1 LRKVEEWLD
10 SCEVT
15 LITQREKGLR
25 EAVAVTDRQELELY
39 AQFLEEVAGRVR
51 RSEDLVGA
59 MLFRA
64 SSGIRKAIVSLQ
76 IAGEQDYE
84 SLLKLLSAE
93 ARDKPDAAEDPP
105 LKPPN
110 QIPGFQEPIPV
121 PGTYPEFSNTQAA
134 LLRLK
139 SVKYSGV
146 SSKLAELYKSLLK
159 MSTTIPEP
167 SKTPELEFAYEPRQF
182 SYEINKTFR
191 VLKNQVTQ
199 EVHRR
204 NMRALTMDSE
214 AQTTG
219 DVVSQ
224 EKIKALE
231 ELSQEKDLEIAR
243 LRNDLMLTRV
253 QVDSNRNELERL
265 VKRAPELEEKVA
277 RQDLD
282 MVALKKKET
291 MLLLSINEM
300 QRNQKSEANKLED
313 LFKTQMRMKALLVDS
328 DGRARKAERT
338 SLRNE
343 ESFAQAKIMHDLN
356 EEKMKLL
363 TQAAEQGA
371 DPDFAG
377 LQVKMKKQLK
387 QVNEEFR
394 AKREELKRKQEEM
407 AEQLT
412 EQISMVD
419 QQVEEFAEIIQSPIL
434 KQKAKGGK
442 SKLQVKP
449 VEEDSDSL
457 NSESNRQSLS
467 LPKGKLAAKRERGG
481 RESEDP
487 DQSESEEEEENQQEK
502 ARNRGNSDES
512 GEEMEE
518 SPRHRGASSRQEDWS
533 AQSRQEEK
541 RAPAGSRPQPHREN
555 GQAKPRAGELR
566 EDSKEK
572 GGPKAQASH
581 SEATSPARRR
591 MVIAPTETSAE
602 STTNRKTTMN
612 FPAPAGKLNAESART
627 WGSEAPSSSQPSSSA
642 SKTGHSSAVSGAVSQ
657 SFEAGDRATQAEAVR
672 HSKREVSFPGSSDSE
687 MDAPGQ
693 TPVDAL
699 AQEDEDEEIE
709 ILSQLSPTE
718 IPLYYKVKDIFEN
731 RLIWRK
737 EVGVKV
743 NSKATQTLKSHSKA
757 GKWVAESSETDG
769 LTEITEED
777 SWGEWGEGAPL
788 HSGPTGLSPVTRRRY
803 RQALARALQG
813 HGSGCGALCKHLLR
827 AMQLRRK
834 VRGTLFP
841 VKVLNLRYRQRAK

>member
-1 LRKVEEWLD
+1 
-10 SCEVT
+10 
-15 LITQREKGLR
+15 
-25 EAVAVTDRQELELY
+25 
-39 AQFLEEVAGRVR
+39 
-51 RSEDLVGA
+51 
-59 MLFRA
+59 
-64 SSGIRKAIVSLQ
+64 
-76 IAGEQDYE
+76 
-84 SLLKLLSAE
+84 
-93 ARDKPDAAEDPP
+93 
-105 LKPPN
+105 
-110 QIPGFQEPIPV
+110 
-121 PGTYPEFSNTQAA
+121 
-134 LLRLK
+134 
-139 SVKYSGV
+139 
-146 SSKLAELYKSLLK
+146 
-159 MSTTIPEP
+159 
-167 SKTPELEFAYEPRQF
+167 
-182 SYEINKTFR
+182 
-191 VLKNQVTQ
+191 
-199 EVHRR
+199 
-204 NMRALTMDSE
+204 
-214 AQTTG
+214 
-219 DVVSQ
+219 
-224 EKIKALE
+224 
-231 ELSQEKDLEIAR
+231 
-243 LRNDLMLTRV
+243 
-253 QVDSNRNELERL
+253 
-265 VKRAPELEEKVA
+265 
-277 RQDLD
+277 
-282 MVALKKKET
+282 
-291 MLLLSINEM
+291 
-300 QRNQKSEANKLED
+300 
-313 LFKTQMRMKALLVDS
+313 
-328 DGRARKAERT
+328 
-338 SLRNE
+338 
-343 ESFAQAKIMHDLN
+343 
-356 EEKMKLL
+356 
-363 TQAAEQGA
+363 
-371 DPDFAG
+371 
-377 LQVKMKKQLK
+377 MKKQLK

-467 LPKGKLAAKRERGG
+467 LPKGKLAAKREQRG

-487 DQSESEEEEENQQEK
+487 DQSESEEEENQQEK

-518 SPRHRGASSRQEDWS
+518 SPKHRGASSRQEDWS
-533 AQSRQEEK
+533 AQSPRHRGASSRQEEWSAQSRQEEK
-541 RAPAGSRPQPHREN
+541 GAPAGSRPPPHREN
-555 GQAKPRAGELR
+555 GHAKPRAGELR

-572 GGPKAQASH
+572 GGPKAQVSH

-591 MVIAPTETSAE
+591 MVIAPTETSAVSG

-612 FPAPAGKLNAESART
+612 VPAPAGKLNAESART

-642 SKTGHSSAVSGAVSQ
+642 SKTQTGHSSAVSGAVSQ
-657 SFEAGDRATQAEAVR
+657 SFEAGDRAPQAEAVR
-672 HSKREVSFPGSSDSE
+672 RSKREVSFPGSSDSE
-687 MDAPGQ
+687 VDAPGQ

-709 ILSQLSPTE
+709 IISQLSPTE

>member
-1 LRKVEEWLD
+1 
-10 SCEVT
+10 
-15 LITQREKGLR
+15 
-25 EAVAVTDRQELELY
+25 
-39 AQFLEEVAGRVR
+39 
-51 RSEDLVGA
+51 

-64 SSGIRKAIVSLQ
+64 SSGIKKAISSLQ
-76 IAGEQDYE
+76 IACEQDYE
-84 SLLKLLSAE
+84 SLFKLLCAE
-93 ARDKPDAAEDPP
+93 VRDKPEAAEDPP
-105 LKPPN
+105 PKAN
-110 QIPGFQEPIPV
+110 QPTGFQEPIPV
-121 PGTYPEFSNTQAA
+121 PGTYPELSNTQAA

-146 SSKLAELYKSLLK
+146 SSKLAELYKSLLR

-182 SYEINKTFR
+182 SYEINKTFT

-253 QVDSNRNELERL
+253 QVDSNRSELERL
-265 VKRAPELEEKVA
+265 MKRAPELEEKVA
-277 RQDLD
+277 RQDLE

-291 MLLLSINEM
+291 MLLLNINEM
-300 QRNQKSEANKLED
+300 QRNQKSEATKLED

-363 TQAAEQGA
+363 TQAAEQGS

-377 LQVKMKKQLK
+377 LQVKLKKQMK
-387 QVNEEFR
+387 QVNEEFK

-434 KQKAKGGK
+434 KQKAKALK
-442 SKLQVKP
+442 PKLQVKA
-449 VEEDSDSL
+449 VEEDSESL
-457 NSESNRQSLS
+457 GSESNRQSLS
-467 LPKGKLAAKRERGG
+467 LPKGKLAAKREQGPRG
-481 RESEDP
+481 SEDP
-487 DQSESEEEEENQQEK
+487 DQSESEEEEGESQHDK
-502 ARNRGNSDES
+502 AKAKGRNPRNSDES
-512 GEEMEE
+512 EEEVDE
-518 SPRHRGASSRQEDWS
+518 DFRHRGGSSRQEDWGG
-533 AQSRQEEK
+533 QGRQDE
-541 RAPAGSRPQPHREN
+541 RITGSRLPSHRDS
-555 GQAKPRAGELR
+555 GQAKPRGELR
-566 EDSKEK
+566 EEDSKER
-572 GGPKAQASH
+572 GGLKSKTSY

-591 MVIAPTETSAE
+591 VVVAPAETSTDS
-602 STTNRKTTMN
+602 STTSNRKTTMN
-612 FPAPAGKLNAESART
+612 FTSPANKQNAESLRS
-627 WGSEAPSSSQPSSSA
+627 WGSENPSGSQPPPSSSQTH
-642 SKTGHSSAVSGAVSQ
+642 SKIQTGHSSTASKSISQ
-657 SFEAGDRATQAEAVR
+657 SLEAGDKATQPEVIR
-672 HSKREVSFPGSSDSE
+672 RSKREGSFPGYSDSE
-687 MDAPGQ
+687 MDAHGQ
-693 TPVDAL
+693 ATVDAL

-709 ILSQLSPTE
+709 IISQLSPTE

-743 NSKATQTLKSHSKA
+743 NSKATQTLKSNSKG
-757 GKWVAESSETDG
+757 GKWVAEGSDTEG

-777 SWGEWGEGAPL
+777 SWGEWGDGSPL
-788 HSGPTGLSPVTRRRY
+788 HSGPTGLSPMTKRRY
-803 RQALARALQG
+803 RQALARALRG
-813 HGSGCGALCKHLLR
+813 HDSGCGALCKHLLR

-841 VKVLNLRYRQRAK
+841 VKVLNLRYRRPPRQ